1 MRYDDFDEYSSRSSR
16 RGSSSRSGG
25 SRGGRDGRRERDY
38 RDDFGY
44 DRDYDRY
51 DHYDDRYDDRGR
63 RDYDRYDGRYGT
75 RRSYDDFDRADWERT
90 APNWED
96 RDAARRKPPQRS
108 GRSSGSSS
116 GRGASSRSGGGGRSS
131 SRSGGQ
137 GRGGSGGRG
146 RSGGSGGQRR
156 GSSGGRRPPKR
167 RVNLVP
173 IVLGLIVVVIA
184 GLAVKHFVGG
194 SGSGDYTIEFS
205 SRNIVL
211 GETATAT
218 ITPAPEDPATVTWS
232 SGDNTVVAVEGD
244 GATCTLTAKS
254 EGQATIVATIGDK
267 TVSNTVVVS
276 KYAKGV
282 KEITVPNERIDVY
295 SGETATI
302 TATVVMEEG
311 LSPAKITWTSNDPS
325 VAPVTDAGVVT
336 GRDVGTA
343 IIKGTAGDKTVEVI
357 VTVKENP
364 NVTPNDPSQD
374 VGQPDESTDQTGSGT
389 TGDTGSTGTNGTTG
403 DAANTGTGGNDTTG
417 TTGSGDGT
425 GDAATSTP
433 TE

>member
-1 MRYDDFDEYSSRSSR
+1 M
-16 RGSSSRSGG
+16 
-25 SRGGRDGRRERDY
+25 
-38 RDDFGY
+38 
-44 DRDYDRY
+44 
-51 DHYDDRYDDRGR
+51 
-63 RDYDRYDGRYGT
+63 
-75 RRSYDDFDRADWERT
+75 
-90 APNWED
+90 
-96 RDAARRKPPQRS
+96 
-108 GRSSGSSS
+108 
-116 GRGASSRSGGGGRSS
+116 
-131 SRSGGQ
+131 
-137 GRGGSGGRG
+137 
-146 RSGGSGGQRR
+146 
-156 GSSGGRRPPKR
+156 
-167 RVNLVP
+167 
-173 IVLGLIVVVIA
+173 
-184 GLAVKHFVGG
+184 
-194 SGSGDYTIEFS
+194 
-205 SRNIVL
+205 
-211 GETATAT
+211 
-218 ITPAPEDPATVTWS
+218 
-232 SGDNTVVAVEGD
+232 
-244 GATCTLTAKS
+244 
-254 EGQATIVATIGDK
+254 ATIGDK

-374 VGQPDESTDQTGSGT
+374 VGQPEEGTDQTGSGT
-389 TGDTGSTGTNGTTG
+389 TGTTGNTGTNGTTG
-403 DAANTGTGGNDTTG
+403 DAANTGTGSGDTTD